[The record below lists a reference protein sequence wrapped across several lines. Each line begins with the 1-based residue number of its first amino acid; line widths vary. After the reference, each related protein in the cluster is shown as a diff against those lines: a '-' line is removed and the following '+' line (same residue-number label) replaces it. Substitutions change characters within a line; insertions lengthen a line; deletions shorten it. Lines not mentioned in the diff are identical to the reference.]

1 MAVKNLHTLY
11 PLPFSGYRFADYQ
24 EGCQIMATAVALL
37 MCSNI
42 FIQVIPI
49 VEGITHWVVTEDGR
63 IQAQVGTASLLRV
76 LML

>member
-1 MAVKNLHTLY
+1 MVAKNLRSHY
-11 PLPFSGYRFADYQ
+11 PLPWSVYRFAGHQ

-49 VEGITHWVVTEDGR
+49 VKGTTHWVVTEDGR
-63 IQAQVGTASLLRV
+63 VQAQVRTYSFLRV
-76 LML
+76 LIL